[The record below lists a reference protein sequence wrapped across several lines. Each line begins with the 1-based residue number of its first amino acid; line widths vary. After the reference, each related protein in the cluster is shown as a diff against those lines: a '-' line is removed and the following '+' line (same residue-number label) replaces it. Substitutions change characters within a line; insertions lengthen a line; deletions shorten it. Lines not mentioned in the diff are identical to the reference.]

1 MDEGD
6 CVSKVSLLRYN
17 QPSISLPL
25 TWGTFRGNLA
35 GLAVGWVEEDE
46 EDEEEEEDEPKPKG
60 VFWIRCLFRG
70 GWLSAMLICS
80 FWFLLFQ
87 CIWGPSQR
95 QCPHILNVHST
106 SHHVVISGGSYR

>member
-46 EDEEEEEDEPKPKG
+46 EDEEKEEDEEDEPVPEG
-60 VFWIRCLFRG
+60 IWVRCLLRG
-70 GWLSAMLICS
+70 GWSAIFNLLS
-80 FWFLLFQ
+80 
-87 CIWGPSQR
+87 R
-95 QCPHILNVHST
+95 
-106 SHHVVISGGSYR
+106 